1 MGSYLHPNMV
11 KKEYYA
17 EFEKLFNTLLGIMN
31 LPPKQPPLL
40 YSKKISSFAL
50 FAPSKILFVLKKKK
64 NSQQEVI
71 LSANDFFLPTKIF
84 STVTKWKSKDAVE
97 KIWRPT
103 IQSFARRQLLCSLT
117 TILRRVISVSRE
129 HDQLKFLW
137 ARTIRKVRGVESGGG
152 WFLACKNFFLAV
164 CLCKKGAIIFRLIAT
179 LCRNY
184 FSAKFASSTIT
195 VVCMVRKHDGQ
206 QSER

>member
-1 MGSYLHPNMV
+1 MPTIFFYRPKFSQLSPNESPKMPLRRFGGLL
-11 KKEYYA
+11 YN
-17 EFEKLFNTLLGIMN
+17 LLLGD
-31 LPPKQPPLL
+31 K
-40 YSKKISSFAL
+40 
-50 FAPSKILFVLKKKK
+50 
-64 NSQQEVI
+64 
-71 LSANDFFLPTKIF
+71 
-84 STVTKWKSKDAVE
+84 
-97 KIWRPT
+97 
-103 IQSFARRQLLCSLT
+103 LLCSLT